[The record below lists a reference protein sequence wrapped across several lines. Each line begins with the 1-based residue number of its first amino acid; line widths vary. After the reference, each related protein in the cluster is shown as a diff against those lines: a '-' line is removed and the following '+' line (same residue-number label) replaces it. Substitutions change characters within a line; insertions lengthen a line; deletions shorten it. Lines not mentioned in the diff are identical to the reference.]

1 MAHFIEDPAFWVGL
15 AFLILM
21 AFLAKPA
28 YVKITGALD
37 SKIAEIQTR
46 IDEAMRLR
54 EEAQE
59 LLASAKRKL
68 AEAQREAQSIVDEAR
83 SSANSL
89 RAKMTDEAE
98 ASLKRRERMAMDR
111 IAQAE
116 ADATAEIR
124 ALTADVALEATR
136 QILAQE
142 VQGARAEQLVDA
154 AIGELG
160 TKLN

>member
-1 MAHFIEDPAFWVGL
+1 MPHFMEDSTFWVSL
-15 AFLILM
+15 SFLILVAL
-21 AFLAKPA
+21 AFKLF
-28 YVKITGALD
+28 YGKIVAALD
-37 SKIAEIQTR
+37 GKIAEIQAR

-59 LLASAKRKL
+59 MLASAKRKL
-68 AEAQREAQSIVDEAR
+68 AEAQREAESILDNAR
-83 SSANSL
+83 SSAQSL
-89 RAKMTDEAE
+89 RAKMTEEAE

-142 VQGARAEQLVDA
+142 VQGQRAEQLVDA

-160 TKLN
+160 NKLN

>member
-1 MAHFIEDPAFWVGL
+1 MAFLHDPAFWVGV
-15 AFLILM
+15 AFIILIALV
-21 AFLAKPA
+21 AKP
-28 YVKITGALD
+28 VGKIITKALD
-37 SKIAEIQTR
+37 DKIAEIQAR

-54 EEAQE
+54 EEAQDM
-59 LLASAKRKL
+59 LAAAKRKL
-68 AEAQREAQSIVDEAR
+68 ADAEREAQSIVEDAR
-83 SSANSL
+83 SSAQSL
-89 RAKMTDEAE
+89 RIKMTEDAE

-142 VQGARAEQLVDA
+142 VQGARAEQIVDA

-160 TKLN
+160 SKLN

>member
-1 MAHFIEDPAFWVGL
+1 MPHFMEDPTFWVSLSFIILIAL
-15 AFLILM
+15 AI
-21 AFLAKPA
+21 KPL
-28 YVKITGALD
+28 YGKIVGALD
-37 SKIAEIQTR
+37 AKIAEIQAR

-59 LLASAKRKL
+59 MLASAKRKL
-68 AEAQREAQSIVDEAR
+68 AEAQREAQSIVEDAR
-83 SSANSL
+83 SSAQSL
-89 RAKMTDEAE
+89 RAKMTEDAE

-124 ALTADVALEATR
+124 ALTADIALEATR

-142 VQGARAEQLVDA
+142 VQGQRAEQLVDA
-154 AIGELG
+154 AIGEFG
-160 TKLN
+160 NKLN

>member
-1 MAHFIEDPAFWVGL
+1 MPHFMEDPAFWVGL
-15 AFLILM
+15 AFIILVV
-21 AFLAKPA
+21 AAIKPV
-28 YVKITGALD
+28 YGKLTGALD
-37 SKIAEIQTR
+37 AKIAEIQTR
-46 IDEAMRLR
+46 IEEAMRLR

-59 LLASAKRKL
+59 MLASAKRKL
-68 AEAQREAQSIVDEAR
+68 AEAQREAQSIVEEAR
-83 SSANSL
+83 GSAQAL
-89 RAKMTDEAE
+89 RTKMTEEAE

-142 VQGARAEQLVDA
+142 VQGARAEQLVDT

-160 TKLN
+160 SKLN

>member
-1 MAHFIEDPAFWVGL
+1 MAHFMEDPAFWVGL
-15 AFLILM
+15 AFIILI
-21 AFLAKPA
+21 AAAIKPI
-28 YVKITGALD
+28 YGKLTGALD
-37 SKIAEIQTR
+37 AKIAEIQTR
-46 IDEAMRLR
+46 IEEAMRLR

-59 LLASAKRKL
+59 MLASAKRKL
-68 AEAQREAQSIVDEAR
+68 AEAQREAQSIVEEAR
-83 SSANSL
+83 GSAQAL
-89 RAKMTDEAE
+89 RTKMTEEAE

-142 VQGARAEQLVDA
+142 VQGARAEALVDT

-160 TKLN
+160 GKLN

>member
-1 MAHFIEDPAFWVGL
+1 MAFLHDPAFWVGV
-15 AFLILM
+15 AFIILIALV
-21 AFLAKPA
+21 AKP
-28 YVKITGALD
+28 VGKIITKALD
-37 SKIAEIQTR
+37 DKIAEIQAR

-54 EEAQE
+54 EEAQDM
-59 LLASAKRKL
+59 LAAAKRKL
-68 AEAQREAQSIVDEAR
+68 ADAEREAR
-83 SSANSL
+83 SIVEDARGSAQSL
-89 RAKMTDEAE
+89 RIKMTEDAE

-142 VQGARAEQLVDA
+142 VQGARAEQIVDA

-160 TKLN
+160 SKLN

>member
-1 MAHFIEDPAFWVGL
+1 MPHFMEDPAFWVSL
-15 AFLILM
+15 AFVIL
-21 AFLAKPA
+21 LALTIKPV
-28 YVKITGALD
+28 YGKITGALD
-37 SKIAEIQTR
+37 AKIAEIQAR

-59 LLASAKRKL
+59 MLASAKRKL
-68 AEAQREAQSIVDEAR
+68 AEAQREAQTIVDEAR
-83 SSANSL
+83 SNAQAL
-89 RAKMTDEAE
+89 RTKMTEDAE

-136 QILAQE
+136 RILAQE
-142 VQGARAEQLVDA
+142 VQGQRAEQLVDT
-154 AIGELG
+154 AISELG
-160 TKLN
+160 SKLN

>member
-1 MAHFIEDPAFWVGL
+1 MPHFMEDPAFWVSV
-15 AFLILM
+15 AFVIFLI
-21 AFLAKPA
+21 AIIKPV
-28 YVKITGALD
+28 YGKITGALD
-37 SKIAEIQTR
+37 AKIAEIQTR
-46 IDEAMRLR
+46 IEEAMRLR

-59 LLASAKRKL
+59 MLASAKRKL
-68 AEAQREAQSIVDEAR
+68 TEAQREAQSIVDEAR
-83 SSANSL
+83 SSAQAL
-89 RAKMTDEAE
+89 RAKMTEEAE

-142 VQGARAEQLVDA
+142 VQGSRAEQLVDT
-154 AIGELG
+154 AISELG
-160 TKLN
+160 NKLN

>member
-1 MAHFIEDPAFWVGL
+1 MAFLHDPAFWVSVS
-15 AFLILM
+15 FVILIALV
-21 AFLAKPA
+21 AKP
-28 YVKITGALD
+28 VSKMITKALD
-37 SKIAEIQTR
+37 EKIAEIQAR

-54 EEAQE
+54 EEAQDM
-59 LLASAKRKL
+59 LASAKRKL
-68 AEAQREAQSIVDEAR
+68 ADAQREAQSIVEDAR
-83 SSANSL
+83 SSAQSL
-89 RAKMTDEAE
+89 RVKMTEEAE
-98 ASLKRRERMAMDR
+98 AALKRRERMAIDR

-124 ALTADVALEATR
+124 TLTADVALEATR

-160 TKLN
+160 SKLN